1 MKKRVTITFQPE
13 EWLLARIEEYKK
25 EFPNGSLTQFIHRLI
40 REGQKKAEPVVKE
53 VVKEVIKEV
62 PVEIVKVLCPEKGI
76 VTVNY
81 CMKECPKP
89 IECPLFLQNR
99 ELTLSYN
106 VT

>member
-40 REGQKKAEPVVKE
+40 KNGEKK
-53 VVKEVIKEV
+53 
-62 PVEIVKVLCPEKGI
+62 VEIVVLCPDKGS
-76 VTVNY
+76 VPTEY
-81 CMKECPKP
+81 CMKECQKAL
-89 IECPLFLQNR
+89 ECSMYLKNR

-106 VT
+106 VG